1 MTDLAAL
8 PYRPCVGIML
18 ANRSGQIFVAQRLDN
33 KDSPW
38 RDCWQMPQGGID
50 EGEDARTAAIR
61 ELTEE
66 TGIVPALADI
76 LGEYPGDL
84 LYDLP
89 DDLMGKIWGGKY
101 RGQSQ
106 RWFLMRFTGED
117 QDINIATEHPE
128 FSDWKWTDPATLV
141 ELIVP
146 FKRDIYRQLLNH
158 FGPLI

>member
-1 MTDLAAL
+1 
-8 PYRPCVGIML
+8 ML

-33 KDSPW
+33 KDSAW

-50 EGEDARTAAIR
+50 EGEDARAAAMR

-66 TGIVPALADI
+66 TGIAPALADI

-117 QDINIATEHPE
+117 QDIDIATENPE
-128 FSDWKWTDPATLV
+128 FSHWKWADPGTLV
-141 ELIVP
+141 EMIVP
-146 FKRDIYRQLLNH
+146 FKRDIYRQLLHH